1 MPLKV
6 PSKEE
11 AITLSKRQREILA
24 LISTGI
30 TPQEVAQSLSISL
43 ITVQN
48 HLHHIRQ
55 KLGVKNLI
63 SSGARTPTSARFI
76 EKVRQQRF
84 KSCFVAAPSGTNLS
98 TIISILE
105 ELEIE
110 PVIPS
115 VLSVPGETLLE
126 YVAAAIAAADLM
138 VAIIGTED
146 EDTESDVLF
155 ELGQAHA
162 LKKQILVVVQ
172 PEAKKL
178 PALVRELLYLR
189 TGLENRDAIRFALE
203 QLMRRPRGWERS
215 QNRPLM
221 VRSVPIGPLADVLL
235 DRLNEFPNGGTEHQL
250 IEILEEA
257 FRAGGISIIEQRS
270 TPEPMRNDLAVWSD
284 DIALSLGG
292 PLLIEVRKSLDSDDQ
307 VDGVRNQVLS
317 YVDASDVAWA
327 LVVFEEAWTDTFDPL
342 AASLPMVLFFRLSS
356 LIDSLRTQNFTE
368 ILLDWR
374 NRVAHVEVAHGV
386 NIES

>member
-1 MPLKV
+1 
-6 PSKEE
+6 
-11 AITLSKRQREILA
+11 
-24 LISTGI
+24 
-30 TPQEVAQSLSISL
+30 
-43 ITVQN
+43 
-48 HLHHIRQ
+48 
-55 KLGVKNLI
+55 
-63 SSGARTPTSARFI
+63 
-76 EKVRQQRF
+76 
-84 KSCFVAAPSGTNLS
+84 
-98 TIISILE
+98 
-105 ELEIE
+105 
-110 PVIPS
+110 
-115 VLSVPGETLLE
+115 
-126 YVAAAIAAADLM
+126 
-138 VAIIGTED
+138 
-146 EDTESDVLF
+146 
-155 ELGQAHA
+155 
-162 LKKQILVVVQ
+162 
-172 PEAKKL
+172 
-178 PALVRELLYLR
+178 
-189 TGLENRDAIRFALE
+189 
-203 QLMRRPRGWERS
+203 
-215 QNRPLM
+215 M